1 MPLFGKEE
9 KKEKKKVKTMGWD
22 EEDKEEALEA
32 EGLKRVEMDEG
43 RVELIDRD
51 STTPVIETYD
61 EDTGNLEGQILLK
74 DGNRQGLLALV
85 KIIEEVNVEQNH
97 EADIES
103 IKFNGKLNVENPS
116 KNDRIWDID
125 LKLKN
130 IDSTDLESEE
140 IDIVELGTDDDNSID
155 SRDFKLTGE
164 VKNQLIVKEYIN
176 TLPNADEILNPKDIR
191 NDFERI
197 QAKSTDADSV
207 ETLDDEEELIEEFE
221 VDLEDEEEDEEEDD
235 EIFGNGGTDV
245 EEYSLE
251 SYAIPIDK
259 ENRVMFAIAMKSLFK
274 KPIKKVT
281 ITKKIPPDFSNISII
296 DNTLGRAERDG
307 DKIVWTI
314 DSLKPENIEIL
325 KFTANVLARTID
337 SKKTGKIEATYE
349 GTSSFAEGLEV
360 DKFDAYTR
368 NKFYVETI
376 ERDEEPEVWDCKLV
390 FENTSDFILHLLNA
404 DVYSPEDEDKKL
416 VDVDP
421 KDVPALPSGAKW
433 FSEPW
438 EYESAEI
445 PEFRKKLEFRVMPD
459 FQTIVNGTIAIS
471 NVELSVAS
479 IKGAVVYSLKD
490 EFPDKIREEA
500 SSGVSTDLEVI
511 NVPTFRKKDVFASLS
526 IHNNGSA
533 PLNKITISQSRFTDE
548 FQPPES
554 DEVKVLWDDDEID
567 ISPDAISV
575 RNDVLEISFED
586 LRDANTGMFEP
597 DSVLEIQY
605 PIHCVKPTKDARF
618 ESDITYRAN
627 TYPLSQE
634 LEFMPDVPVI
644 EALHLRRKFRIGKEV
659 IPVGGLGDYK
669 IILTVENIGEMT
681 LESLVLMDK
690 VPDSFEYGDY
700 SMDPEITDEVGED
713 TLKWTIDT
721 LESGEKLEVTY
732 EISGKGEYHPSEAQL
747 AL

>member
-471 NVELSVAS
+471 DVELSVAS

-700 SMDPEITDEVGED
+700 SMEPEITDEVGED

-721 LESGEKLEVTY
+721 LESGEKLEVSY